1 MVYKVYSGRAGGVF
15 GDLITVEIDASN
27 GLPGLEVIGLPG
39 SEIREAK
46 DRVRIALKNCGI
58 TMPSMRVVINLSP
71 ADEHKEGSG
80 FDLPIAVA
88 VLGVFGHISNFD
100 PKDTLVLGELSL
112 DGKITGVR
120 GVLPIVR
127 MAREKGFRRVLLPSE
142 NRAEGALIKGIDI
155 VPVENLSEVITYM
168 MLEDRDAEKFIPPY
182 VRNEYDF
189 ETEKYG
195 EDFSE
200 VYGQESVKRAAAIAA
215 AGFHHFLMIGPPGT
229 GKSLIAR
236 RIPGIMP
243 PLTYEESLEVTSIY
257 SVAGKL
263 DESMPFVK
271 HRPFWAPHHGASSG
285 AIVGGGQNARPGL
298 VSLSHRGILF
308 LDELAEFKP
317 DTIDCL
323 RQPLEEGKITIS
335 RARQTYA
342 YPARFMLV
350 GASNPCPCGY
360 YPDRNRCS
368 CSTAA
373 IEKYMSRI
381 SGPIKDRIDIC
392 VEVTRMDLPTLK
404 AGMGNGLSSS
414 DLRERV
420 ERAVMLQKER
430 YKRENFNFN
439 AEIPSSKIGKYIPLS
454 REAQDFVDSIYEE
467 NDLSMR
473 SYYKLIRVARSIADL
488 DGDKAVE
495 IKHLAESLCYRF
507 PDYLGN

>member
-15 GDLITVEIDASN
+15 GDLITVEIDAST

-39 SEIREAK
+39 CEIREAK

-58 TMPSMRVVINLSP
+58 TLPSMRVVINLSP
-71 ADEHKEGSG
+71 ADEHKEGAG

-88 VLGVFGHISNFD
+88 LLGVFGHIPAFE
-100 PKDTLVLGELSL
+100 PRDTLVLGELSL

-120 GVLPIVR
+120 GVLPMVR
-127 MAREKGFRRVLLPSE
+127 MAREKGFNRVILPAA
-142 NRAEGALIKGIDI
+142 NRMEGALIRGIDI
-155 VPVENLSEVITYM
+155 IPVENLSEVITLL
-168 MLEDRDAEKFIPPY
+168 MLERADANNYISPFRRDEI
-182 VRNEYDF
+182 DF
-189 ETEKYG
+189 ETG
-195 EDFSE
+195 DCREDFSE
-200 VYGQESVKRAAAIAA
+200 VYGQESVKRAAAVAA

-236 RIPGIMP
+236 RVPGIMP
-243 PLTYEESLEVTSIY
+243 RLTYEESLEVTSIY

-263 DESMPFVK
+263 DENMPFVK
-271 HRPFWAPHHGASSG
+271 ERPFWSPHHGASAQ
-285 AIVGGGQNARPGL
+285 AIVGGGSGARPGL

-323 RQPLEEGKITIS
+323 RQPLEEGKITVS
-335 RARQTYA
+335 RARQTFI

-368 CSTAA
+368 CTASS

-392 VEVTRMDLPTLK
+392 VEVTRMDLSTLK
-404 AGMGNGLSSS
+404 AGMGGGLSSRE
-414 DLRERV
+414 LREKV
-420 ERAVMLQKER
+420 ERAVAVQKKR
-430 YKRENFNFN
+430 YANENFSFN
-439 AEIPSSKIGKYIPLS
+439 SELPTSKIGEYIPLS
-454 REAQDFVDSIYEE
+454 DDAQEFVDSIYEE
-467 NDLSMR
+467 TDLSMR

-488 DGDKAVE
+488 DGDAEVE
-495 IKHLAESLCYRF
+495 IKHLAESSCYRF
-507 PDYLGN
+507 PDYPDK